1 VTVLS
6 LVSRV
11 LPRFGIIIAVLAVAA
26 LAAAPVMAAGTTVAW
41 DEFDHAADT
50 GWGNAH
56 IGGHWDKH
64 GSGVLELTG
73 YGSGRMWV
81 GRGHA
86 VGAILSA
93 GTQGNVEL
101 RTEMYIT
108 LPHDV
113 LRSGPLYTY
122 AVARNSASGELRAKV
137 TFNEDCSVSVNGS
150 VVSGGKERAISSPV
164 NTGADWCA
172 NTLTL
177 RAQVF
182 GSTSTTIKVKA
193 WNTVKPEPITW
204 QWTGTTSKSML
215 SDRMRVGLRSYI
227 SSSATAGSAYFTFY
241 RFSATKI

>member
-1 VTVLS
+1 V
-6 LVSRV
+6 
-11 LPRFGIIIAVLAVAA
+11 PRFAIIVSVFAVAA
-26 LAAAPVMAAGTTVAW
+26 LAVAPVMAASTTVAW

-73 YGSGRMWV
+73 FGSGRMWV
-81 GRGHA
+81 GRGQA

-93 GTQGNVEL
+93 VTPANVEL

-113 LRSGPLYTY
+113 LRSGPLYVY
-122 AVARNSASGELRAKV
+122 AVARHNASGELRARMI
-137 TFNEDCSVSVNGS
+137 FNEDCSVSVNAS

-172 NTLTL
+172 NTLTM
-177 RAQVF
+177 RAQVS

-193 WNTVKPEPITW
+193 WNTVKFEPLTW
-204 QWTGTTSKSML
+204 QWTGTTSKSLL
-215 SDRMRVGLRSYI
+215 SDGMHVGLRSYI